1 MDGRAR
7 KVKVSVARLAATALW
22 AVVSVAWAGKA
33 HEHGVASLDIGV
45 EAGRITLSL
54 EIPLEGLVG
63 FERAPRTDAERA
75 AVTAALARLQEAD
88 KLVRIDGAAGC
99 GGGKVEL
106 VAPVWG
112 VGAAAPAAAAAAP
125 GSASASAAASRTS
138 AASATSA
145 VPPAKATSAAAAARD
160 AHGDLDATYEFRCS
174 NAPRAG
180 HVELGLFEA
189 FARLK
194 RIEVQAVT
202 PRGQMKVVLRRP
214 QTRVGL
220 AR

>member
-1 MDGRAR
+1 MAGRAR
-7 KVKVSVARLAATALW
+7 REKVFVAGLAVAALW
-22 AVVSVAWAGKA
+22 AAASVVWAGKA
-33 HEHGVASLDIGV
+33 HEHGVARLDIGV
-45 EAGRITLSL
+45 EVGRITLTL
-54 EIPLEGLVG
+54 EVPLDGLVG

-75 AVTAALARLQEAD
+75 AVAAALARLQEAD
-88 KLVRIDGAAGC
+88 KMVRIDGAAGC
-99 GGGKVEL
+99 GAGKVDL

-112 VGAAAPAAAAAAP
+112 VGGAAPAAAAAP
-125 GSASASAAASRTS
+125 SGSASSAVPGLS

-145 VPPAKATSAAAAARD
+145 TSSPKAAGTTAAAARD
-160 AHGDLDATYEFRCS
+160 AHGDLEATYEFRCS

-189 FARLK
+189 FVRLR
-194 RIEVQAVT
+194 RIEVQAVM

-214 QTRVGL
+214 QARVGL

>member
-1 MDGRAR
+1 MGGRAR
-7 KVKVSVARLAATALW
+7 KVKVFAAGLAATALW
-22 AVVSVAWAGKA
+22 AGTSAACAGKA
-33 HEHGVASLDIGV
+33 HEHGVARLDIGV
-45 EAGRITLSL
+45 EAGLITLSL
-54 EIPLEGLVG
+54 DVPLEGLVG

-88 KLVRIDGAAGC
+88 KLVRIDSAAGC
-99 GGGKVEL
+99 GAGKVEL

-112 VGAAAPAAAAAAP
+112 VGGASPAAAAAP
-125 GSASASAAASRTS
+125 SGSA
-138 AASATSA
+138 
-145 VPPAKATSAAAAARD
+145 PPAKPADGGVPAKD
-160 AHGDLDATYEFRCS
+160 GHGDLEATYEFRCS
-174 NAPRAG
+174 NAPRANQ
-180 HVELGLFEA
+180 VELGLFEA

-194 RIEVQAVT
+194 RIEVQAVM